1 MSTKKRGTE
10 EQDIREEE
18 EDVWGSVASRRSTA
32 GTGVV
37 TSVHSGAVPFHR
49 LPSMQARGAGLVRMW
64 SSGHRKVAS
73 VPS

>member
-32 GTGVV
+32 ENIVGNEAKSTGVV
-37 TSVHSGAVPFHR
+37 TLAVSPYYF
-49 LPSMQARGAGLVRMW
+49 PS
-64 SSGHRKVAS
+64 SS
-73 VPS
+73 

>member
-32 GTGVV
+32 ENIVGNEAKSTGVV
-37 TSVHSGAVPFHR
+37 TLTVW
-49 LPSMQARGAGLVRMW
+49 LPS
-64 SSGHRKVAS
+64 KF
-73 VPS
+73 PT

>member
-32 GTGVV
+32 ENIVGNEAKSTGVV
-37 TSVHSGAVPFHR
+37 TFTVSPYHF
-49 LPSMQARGAGLVRMW
+49 PS
-64 SSGHRKVAS
+64 SS
-73 VPS
+73 